1 MRQPEVRAGQLTNPQ
16 RFIRALLIAAMGT
29 TGCYQYVPLSLSAI
43 TPNEEVRVRVTEG
56 AAARLFKDL
65 GPQTKEIDG
74 RFAPKGPDSVSIAVT
89 IDRAYRGFTVGT
101 TTETLLV
108 GRSEI
113 LEVRKREFSRGRT
126 VLLSAGV
133 VVGFGLLAAAV
144 VQLADPNPDS
154 DNTHPP
160 PPPASRIPSGHF
172 GVRIPIP

>member
-1 MRQPEVRAGQLTNPQ
+1 
-16 RFIRALLIAAMGT
+16 
-29 TGCYQYVPLSLSAI
+29 
-43 TPNEEVRVRVTEG
+43 
-56 AAARLFKDL
+56 
-65 GPQTKEIDG
+65 
-74 RFAPKGPDSVSIAVT
+74 VT
-89 IDRAYRGFTVGT
+89 IDRAYRGYTVGS
-101 TTETLLV
+101 TTETLLL

-160 PPPASRIPSGHF
+160 PPPASRIPSGQF